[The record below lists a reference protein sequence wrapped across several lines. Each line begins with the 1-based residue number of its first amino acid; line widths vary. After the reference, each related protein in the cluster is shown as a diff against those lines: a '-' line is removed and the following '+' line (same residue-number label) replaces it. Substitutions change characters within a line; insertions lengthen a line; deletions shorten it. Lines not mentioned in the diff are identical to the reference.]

1 MIELFR
7 ENALLLLFI
16 VAAIGYLVGSIRI
29 KGSSLGVASVLFVGL
44 GFGALDPNLRIPE
57 LVIFLGLSVFIYTI
71 ALQSGGTFFAT
82 FQNRKGARDVLFVF
96 LMLLFSAG
104 VTIGLH
110 FLFHFEPATTGGLFS
125 GVSTNTPSLA
135 GLIDFISKRESGTE
149 TENLLQQAVVG
160 YSLSYPMGV
169 IGVMISIKVMQRLLK
184 IDYEKEAKQLSKTYP
199 YQQDLENV
207 TIVVKRPEVMGK
219 SIRELWK
226 EHHWKLAYGRI
237 QHNGKASLPNWDTIL
252 KANDE
257 ISLIGNHSEL
267 QHAIEVLGEATENNL
282 SDDRSEYDVRDLFVS
297 NPEVA
302 GQRIASLNLSEQYA
316 VLLTRVQRGDIQL
329 LANGET
335 VLELG
340 DRVRITAHRAD
351 LPALRTLFGDS
362 YERLSHINLLSFG
375 LGMAMGLLL
384 GMISF
389 QISDDI
395 GFRLGFA
402 GGPLIAGLV
411 LGALRRTGPIVWTLS
426 YGANLTMRQFS
437 LILLLAGIGI
447 NSGHT
452 FFTTLRE
459 GEGGIIFLAGTI
471 ISILS
476 ATVTLLVG
484 YKWLKIPFTVL
495 LGMVSHQPAILD
507 FATEQSN
514 NRLPIIGFTLMLP
527 IALITKIVIVQIM
540 YLLLSM

>member
-7 ENALLLLFI
+7 ENALLLLFV

-110 FLFHFEPATTGGLFS
+110 FLFQFEAATTGGLFS

-135 GLIDFISKRESGTE
+135 GLIDFISKREDGSN

-169 IGVMISIKVMQRLLK
+169 MGVMLSIKVLQRLLK
-184 IDYEKEAKQLSKTYP
+184 IDYQNEAKQLSKTYP

-207 TIVVKRPEVMGK
+207 TIRIQQPEVAGK
-219 SIRELWK
+219 SIRALWK
-226 EHHWKLAYGRI
+226 QHHWKLAYGRI
-237 QHNGKASLPNWDTIL
+237 QHNGKTSLPNWDTVL
-252 KANDE
+252 KINDE
-257 ISLIGNHSEL
+257 ISLIGNRTEL
-267 QHAIEVLGEATENNL
+267 QHAIEILGEATENNL
-282 SDDRSEYDVRDLFVS
+282 SYDRSEYDVRDLFVS

-302 GQRIASLNLSEQYA
+302 GQRIASLNLTEEYA
-316 VLLTRVQRGDIQL
+316 VLITRVQRGDIQL

-340 DRVRITAHRAD
+340 DRVRITAHRSD
-351 LPALRTLFGDS
+351 IPALRALFGDS
-362 YERLSHINLLSFG
+362 YERLSHINLLSLG

-402 GGPLIAGLV
+402 GGPLIAGLI

-452 FFTTLRE
+452 FFTTLQE

-484 YKWLKIPFTVL
+484 YKWLNIPFTVL

-507 FATEQSN
+507 FATEQSK

-527 IALITKIVIVQIM
+527 IALITKIVVVQVM